1 MIFAKDFGIIVIERM
16 KNLELNDSIGI
27 IMILQLLF
35 MKLYPMVDVTKVAS
49 SCEVKIFNSL
59 SPEEIIRSDVSL
71 SWKRQ
76 TDESSTT

>member
-1 MIFAKDFGIIVIERM
+1 MIFAKNFGIIVIERM
-16 KNLELNDSIGI
+16 KNLELNDLIGI

-35 MKLYPMVDVTKVAS
+35 MKLYPMMDVTKVA